1 MGERQLAVLLH
12 RGEAE
17 VLAAEEE
24 QGVEKDDGGVSP
36 QLLAVPQELFLH
48 ARIDGPCWEE
58 EGETRVRISEGSVAG
73 RAALRRRRQLTFN
86 RGRGV
91 KSFQHR
97 GELV

>member
-24 QGVEKDDGGVSP
+24 QGVEKDDGGVSA

-48 ARIDGPCWEE
+48 ARIDVACWEE
-58 EGETRVRISEGSVAG
+58 EETRVRISEGSVAG
-73 RAALRRRRQLTFN
+73 RAALRRRRQLTSN

>member
-1 MGERQLAVLLH
+1 MH
-12 RGEAE
+12 RGEAK

-24 QGVEKDDGGVSP
+24 QGVEEDDGGVSA

-48 ARIDGPCWEE
+48 ARIDVACWEKE
-58 EGETRVRISEGSVAG
+58 EGTRVRISKGTAA
-73 RAALRRRRQLTFN
+73 RWAALSQWLTSN